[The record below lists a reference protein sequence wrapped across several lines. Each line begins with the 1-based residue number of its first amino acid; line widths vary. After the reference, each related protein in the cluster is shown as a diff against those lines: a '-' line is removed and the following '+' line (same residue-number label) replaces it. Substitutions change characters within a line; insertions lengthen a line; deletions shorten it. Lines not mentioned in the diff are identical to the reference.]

1 MDHIMITIVKKIY
14 KNIKSLYDEVI
25 RFIPNLENPIEIIN
39 Q

>member
-1 MDHIMITIVKKIY
+1 MNHIITTIAKKIY